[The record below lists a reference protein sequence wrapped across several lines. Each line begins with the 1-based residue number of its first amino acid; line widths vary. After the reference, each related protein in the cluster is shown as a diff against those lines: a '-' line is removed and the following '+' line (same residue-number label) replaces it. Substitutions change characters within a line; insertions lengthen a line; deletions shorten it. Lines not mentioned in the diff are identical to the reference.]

1 MILGNALGG
10 AMISAIDSGH
20 SAPVSVQ
27 IPQQINELQDSTVG
41 SSSAKKAGRI
51 RTGVAECN
59 DSFEKPPVDKAKE
72 LDEKR
77 RTELRLEIKEK
88 DKTLYWEK
96 IIVEKQKIEQSK
108 AYRPDQQG
116 VTLHPSIMPAANVS
130 LAADLSA
137 NMVAM
142 IRV

>member
-1 MILGNALGG
+1 
-10 AMISAIDSGH
+10 MISPIDSR
-20 SAPVSVQ
+20 SSQVSVQ
-27 IPQQINELQDSTVG
+27 IPQNLPEIQDSASVST
-41 SSSAKKAGRI
+41 KKSGRI

-59 DSFEKPPVDKAKE
+59 DSFEQPAINKAKE

-88 DKTLYWEK
+88 DKSIYWEK
-96 IIVEKQKIEQSK
+96 IIVEKQKIEQAK

-116 VTLHPSIMPAANVS
+116 VQLHPSVTPVVNAS

-137 NMVAM
+137 NMLSM

>member
-1 MILGNALGG
+1 
-10 AMISAIDSGH
+10 MISAIDSRY
-20 SAPVSVQ
+20 SSPVSVQ
-27 IPQQINELQDSTVG
+27 LPQQINDHQDSAVG

-59 DSFEKPPVDKAKE
+59 DSFEKPAIDKAKE

-77 RTELRLEIKEK
+77 RTELRPEIKEK
-88 DKTLYWEK
+88 DKMIYWEK
-96 IIVEKQKIEQSK
+96 IILEKQKIEQAK
-108 AYRPDQQG
+108 AHRPEQQG
-116 VTLHPSIMPAANVS
+116 VQLHPVVTPAVNVS

-137 NMVAM
+137 NMLSM

>member
-1 MILGNALGG
+1 MEEL
-10 AMISAIDSGH
+10 MISAIDSRY

-27 IPQQINELQDSTVG
+27 VPQQINELQDSAVG

-59 DSFEKPPVDKAKE
+59 DSFEQANANKSDNYDFSKFYSYMRSKQYIPDP
-72 LDEKR
+72 
-77 RTELRLEIKEK
+77 
-88 DKTLYWEK
+88 EK
-96 IIVEKQKIEQSK
+96 IAEKQKIEQSK
-108 AYRPDQQG
+108 GYRPDQQG
-116 VTLHPSIMPAANVS
+116 VVLAPSITPTANVS

-137 NMVAM
+137 NMTAM

>member
-1 MILGNALGG
+1 
-10 AMISAIDSGH
+10 MISPIDSRH
-20 SAPVSVQ
+20 SSPVAVQ
-27 IPQQINELQDSTVG
+27 IPQNLPEIQDSAAT
-41 SSSAKKAGRI
+41 SAKKSGRI

-59 DSFEKPPVDKAKE
+59 DSFEQPAINKAKE

-77 RTELRLEIKEK
+77 RTELRLEIHEK
-88 DKTLYWEK
+88 DKSIYWEK
-96 IIVEKQKIEQSK
+96 IIVEKQKIEQAK

-116 VTLHPSIMPAANVS
+116 VQLHPSVTPVVNVS

-137 NMVAM
+137 NMLSM